1 MNNAVRSI
9 CRSLL
14 TEDLYSPLTDWRRSL
29 YFDVGYTFSPLDEM
43 KSRYWIL
50 LHILLFLP
58 GILGGIDF
66 EKARYNMVESQI
78 GARGIEDAATLRAMR
93 TVERHKFVPSRLE
106 KLAYEDRPL
115 PIGYDQTISQ
125 PYIVAYMTEQLRPQ
139 PHYRALEI
147 GTGSGYQAAVLAEIV
162 SEVYSVEIVSELA
175 EQAEARLKVLGY
187 DNVHVKDGDGF
198 FGWKEAAPFDIII
211 VTANAES
218 VPPHLFDQLSEGGR
232 MIIPIGPQ
240 WGLQNLVM
248 VRKVGD
254 KMKKQK
260 LVPVR
265 FVPFTRKEGSE

>member
-1 MNNAVRSI
+1 
-9 CRSLL
+9 
-14 TEDLYSPLTDWRRSL
+14 
-29 YFDVGYTFSPLDEM
+29 M
-43 KSRYWIL
+43 KSRYWIIL
-50 LHILLFLP
+50 QILLFSP
-58 GILGGIDF
+58 AILHGIDF
-66 EKARYNMVESQI
+66 ERARHRMVEWQI
-78 GARGIEDAATLRAMR
+78 RGRGIENEATLRAMR

-106 KLAYEDRPL
+106 KHAYEDRPL

-125 PYIVAYMTEQLRPQ
+125 PYIVAYMTEKLRPQ
-139 PHYRALEI
+139 PNHRALEI

-175 EQAEARLKVLGY
+175 KEAEARLRVLEY
-187 DNVHVKDGDGF
+187 DNVHVRVGDGF

-218 VPPHLFDQLSEGGR
+218 VPPHLFEQLREDGR

-248 VRKVGD
+248 VRKVEG
-254 KMKKQK
+254 KMKKRK

-265 FVPFTRKEGSE
+265 FVPFTRQEEAE

>member
-1 MNNAVRSI
+1 
-9 CRSLL
+9 
-14 TEDLYSPLTDWRRSL
+14 
-29 YFDVGYTFSPLDEM
+29 
-43 KSRYWIL
+43 
-50 LHILLFLP
+50 
-58 GILGGIDF
+58 
-66 EKARYNMVESQI
+66 MVEWQI
-78 GARGIEDAATLRAMR
+78 RGRGIENEATLRAMR

-106 KLAYEDRPL
+106 KHAYEDRPL

-125 PYIVAYMTEQLRPQ
+125 PYIVAYMTEKLRPQ
-139 PHYRALEI
+139 PNHRALEI

-175 EQAEARLKVLGY
+175 KEAEARLRVLEY
-187 DNVHVKDGDGF
+187 DNVHVRVGDGF

-218 VPPHLFDQLSEGGR
+218 VPPHLFEQLREDGR

-248 VRKVGD
+248 VRKVEG
-254 KMKKQK
+254 KMKKRK

-265 FVPFTRKEGSE
+265 FVPFTRQEEAE